1 MTGLDDTKDHIL
13 EAACLVTDENLNIV
27 AEGPSIVI
35 HQPSSIL
42 ESMNEWCI
50 KTHTEVI
57 PIYNLFSM
65 LAHTCVFFY
74 SLDLWRHQGKVK
86 LDWNQQK
93 TKF

>member
-65 LAHTCVFFY
+65 LAHTCVFFTV
-74 SLDLWRHQGKVK
+74 WTCGGIKAK
-86 LDWNQQK
+86 
-93 TKF
+93 